1 MAGCEQLGSEEA
13 TDLLLA
19 CSDEHKELLL
29 PACAAPSPARS
40 AENDTARFT
49 AVMPQQ
55 LFRKSVQTLAAAQ
68 VRHAVQRG
76 PHDTTRRRRRAT
88 LLCKK
93 TSRAKPPHTATDRR
107 DPGNRRAQPPRQRP
121 RTTHRQRTRA
131 AVARSPL
138 TSRAARSKPN
148 RGRRPTQV
156 PAHAMTQRLSPVYFR
171 STST

>member
-55 LFRKSVQTLAAAQ
+55 LFRKSVQTLAARASSP
-68 VRHAVQRG
+68 RAPTRSTPLNFSG
-76 PHDTTRRRRRAT
+76 LKLYSYYNRRRRRRRRAT

-138 TSRAARSKPN
+138 TSRAARSS
-148 RGRRPTQV
+148 RIGAVGRPRS
-156 PAHAMTQRLSPVYFR
+156 QRMP
-171 STST
+171 